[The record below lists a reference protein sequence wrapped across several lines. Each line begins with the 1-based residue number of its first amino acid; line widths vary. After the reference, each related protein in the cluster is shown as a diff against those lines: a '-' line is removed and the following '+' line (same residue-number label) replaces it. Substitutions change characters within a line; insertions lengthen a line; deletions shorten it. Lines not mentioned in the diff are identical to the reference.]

1 MWEERERAA
10 ERVGRDWPETAFE
23 DIRAKPATPHLL
35 KLDFGTTPPEALL
48 EHSLRFAPQTLRW
61 LTANCL
67 VAMFAET

>member
-1 MWEERERAA
+1 MTVRKCQRGKPKQLNVIRLQKGYQE
-10 ERVGRDWPETAFE
+10 FE
-23 DIRAKPATPHLL
+23 FTPSAT
-35 KLDFGTTPPEALL
+35 GTTSPEALL